1 MDPSVSNKRFGG
13 IAMIYAGIDIAK
25 DKHDCFIVNSN
36 GEVLFDV
43 FTIQNNMVGFEDLL
57 FKIKSVEQNADKV
70 KVGLEATG
78 HYSCNIL
85 GFLKNKGLETIVI
98 NPLYTSLSRKSI
110 SLRKTKN
117 RQGRCSYNCKYDN
130 V

>member
-1 MDPSVSNKRFGG
+1 MV
-13 IAMIYAGIDIAK
+13 YVGIDVAK
-25 DKHDCFIVNSN
+25 DKHDCFIVNSD

-43 FTIQNNMVGFEDLL
+43 FTIQNNMDGFLDLL
-57 FKIKSVEQNADKV
+57 FKIKTCEKDADNV

-85 GFLKNKGLETIVI
+85 GFLKNKGLTTIVI

-110 SLRKTKN
+110 SLRKTKTDKVRKRRTASCLSLN
-117 RQGRCSYNCKYDN
+117 E
-130 V
+130 